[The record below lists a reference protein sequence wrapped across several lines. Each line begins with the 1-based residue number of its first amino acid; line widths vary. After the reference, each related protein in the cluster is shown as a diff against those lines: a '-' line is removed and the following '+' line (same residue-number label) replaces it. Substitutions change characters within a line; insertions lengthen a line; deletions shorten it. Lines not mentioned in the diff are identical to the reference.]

1 MERIGKGAGRRP
13 EDVVELLEEYKRLSK
28 MMGKMKGLKVPKKGG
43 YGQQQAINQNLQQ
56 MAGAIPPQMLKQ
68 IGGMGGLQ
76 NMLKQLEGQ
85 DLGQMQQMMGKM
97 MKGGK
102 MPPGMGF

>member
-1 MERIGKGAGRRP
+1 
-13 EDVVELLEEYKRLSK
+13 
-28 MMGKMKGLKVPKKGG
+28 
-43 YGQQQAINQNLQQ
+43 
-56 MAGAIPPQMLKQ
+56 
-68 IGGMGGLQ
+68 
-76 NMLKQLEGQ
+76 MLKQLEGQ

>member
-1 MERIGKGAGRRP
+1 M
-13 EDVVELLEEYKRLSK
+13 VELLEEYKRLSK

-56 MAGAIPPQMLKQ
+56 MAGRSRRRCSSRSEAW
-68 IGGMGGLQ
+68 GLQ